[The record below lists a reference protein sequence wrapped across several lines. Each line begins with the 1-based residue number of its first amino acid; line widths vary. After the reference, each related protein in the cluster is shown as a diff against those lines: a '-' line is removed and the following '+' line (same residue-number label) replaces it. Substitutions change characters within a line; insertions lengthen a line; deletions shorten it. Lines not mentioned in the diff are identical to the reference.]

1 MQIFGKFYGL
11 IMVLPFLSLNPSL
24 AQSAADGPDFYRL
37 NGVTA
42 NSSLNIRSGPGAAS
56 QILGKIPAGADGVA
70 NFGCV
75 GGLEADQWASATAAE
90 RTAALSDRWCKIGY
104 NRLIGWSAAQYLKEG
119 KGPDAF
125 RGGGRLSS
133 LAGSEWQLR
142 DLAGMPIEEDAWIAF
157 KGDDLVSGLTGCN
170 RFNGKFSVKQGKF
183 DIGPL
188 AMTQMACPPNM
199 MEVERGFSKALEA
212 TQSITATHLLLALFN
227 AEDQLLATLTRR
239 DAD

>member
-1 MQIFGKFYGL
+1 MPIFGKFYRL
-11 IMVLPFLSLNPSL
+11 ITVLPFLCLSPAL
-24 AQSAADGPDFYRL
+24 AQAAADGPDFYRL
-37 NGVTA
+37 KGVAA
-42 NSSLNIRSGPGAAS
+42 NSALNIRSAPNSTS
-56 QILGKIPAGADGVA
+56 QILGKIPATADGLA

-75 GGLEADQWASATAAE
+75 GGLDADQWASATAAQ
-90 RTAALSDRWCKIGY
+90 RTTALNDRWCKIGY
-104 NRLIGWSAAQYLKEG
+104 NRIIGWSAAQYLQEG
-119 KGPDAF
+119 KGPVAF
-125 RGGGRLSS
+125 KGGGRLSS

-142 DLAGMPIEEDAWIAF
+142 DLAGMPIQEDAWIAF

-199 MEVERGFSKALEA
+199 MKIEQGFSKALEA

>member
-1 MQIFGKFYGL
+1 MSIFRKFYRL
-11 IMVLPFLSLNPSL
+11 IMVLPFLSLSPSL

-42 NSSLNIRSGPGAAS
+42 NSSLNIRSGPGATS
-56 QILGKIPAGADGVA
+56 QILGKIPANADGLV

-75 GGLEADQWASATAAE
+75 GGLDADQWAAATPAQRA
-90 RTAALSDRWCKIGY
+90 TALSDRWCKIGY
-104 NRLIGWSAAQYLKEG
+104 NRIIGWSAAQYLAEG

-125 RGGGRLSS
+125 KGGGRLSS

-142 DLAGMPIEEDAWIAF
+142 DLAGMPIEVDAWIAF
-157 KGDDLVSGLTGCN
+157 KGDDLVSGLAGCN

-183 DIGPL
+183 EIGPL
-188 AMTQMACPPNM
+188 AMTQMACPQNM
-199 MEVERGFSKALEA
+199 MDIERVFSIALEA

-227 AEDQLLATLTRR
+227 AEGQLLATLTRR